1 MNAHGKKFS
10 PQGDRQLE
18 STLLSSVD
26 GPPIGQCALPL
37 SQPVDMSVIRAQK
50 TFWDACVLAMSV
62 AGLSDKQVYIP
73 LRIDKGHWSRI
84 ASGEAHFPHN
94 KLEAFLDLLGNDIP
108 LRWLAWR
115 RGLGL
120 HMLESEQQ
128 RRLREKDDEIVE
140 LKKRLEWTVQV
151 AQGRA

>member
-1 MNAHGKKFS
+1 MGQVA
-10 PQGDRQLE
+10 R
-18 STLLSSVD
+18 
-26 GPPIGQCALPL
+26 PPISQVSLAL
-37 SQPVDMSVIRAQK
+37 SDPVDFSVIKLQHS
-50 TFWDACVLAMSV
+50 FWEACQLAMRVS
-62 AGLSDKQVYIP
+62 GLNAKQVYMT
-73 LRIDKGHWSRI
+73 LKIDKGHWSRI
-84 ASGEAHFPHN
+84 EAGEAHFPHN